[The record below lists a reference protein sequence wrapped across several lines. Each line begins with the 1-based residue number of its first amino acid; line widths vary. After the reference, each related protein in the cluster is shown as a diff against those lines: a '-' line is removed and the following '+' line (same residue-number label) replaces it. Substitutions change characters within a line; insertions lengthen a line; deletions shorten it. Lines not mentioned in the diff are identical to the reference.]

1 MTFIE
6 VTYINSGVF
15 LVARVHLF
23 IVRAPVVVVRSL
35 GVAVVGETHR
45 CQVEDIVQRLGRVR
59 DQVLEFVRIREL
71 LGGFVVQL
79 RVEAELVRK
88 IFWIVLEE

>member
-6 VTYINSGVF
+6 VTYFNSGVF

-45 CQVEDIVQRLGRVR
+45 CQVEDIVQRLGRAR

-79 RVEAELVRK
+79 WVESKLVRE
-88 IFWIVLEE
+88 ILWIVLEK